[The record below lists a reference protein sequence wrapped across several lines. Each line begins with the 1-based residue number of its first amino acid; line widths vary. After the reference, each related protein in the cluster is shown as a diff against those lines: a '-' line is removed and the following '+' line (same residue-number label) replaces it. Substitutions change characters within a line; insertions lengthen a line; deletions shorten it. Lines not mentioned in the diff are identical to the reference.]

1 MLAFILTISGLFSFT
16 QEEPSLINPPFQ
28 APPVYS
34 SSSTIRSPEN
44 DSTSQV
50 VTINRIFI
58 IGNRLT
64 RDQIILRELSFK
76 SGDTINVTEL
86 DARLEQDRKKI
97 YNTRLFNTVE
107 VRKLEVETNKIDLLI
122 DLNERWY
129 TFPSPI
135 FELSD
140 RNFNEWWQNYDHD
153 FSRINYGIKLSQFNV
168 RGRNETL
175 MATMQFGFNRV
186 FSLRYVIPYI
196 DRKQKQGLTV
206 DLYFQESKNLAYQTL
221 DHKLDFYESKRL
233 LRETRG
239 AALTY
244 TYRNSFYE
252 THALKMEYEDTDV
265 DDTIPK
271 LNPNY
276 LGAELIDQKLM
287 RFSYHFISDHRD
299 VIAYPLKGYHFR
311 LSAYQ
316 SGLGLDVKKTELI
329 GSYSRFFD
337 LKKNFYFSNYTFGY
351 WSTPDEQPY
360 NQYGVM
366 GYRKEVLRGYEIY
379 VIEGPYYFLNK
390 ATFKKRIFHRTY
402 RWEKALAPQFR
413 HIPLSIFLKTYADL
427 GYVNN
432 YSYYEDN
439 DFNTRLSD
447 KLLVGTGGGIDF
459 VTAYDMVFR
468 FEYTIN
474 GEGKSGLFF
483 NFKKEF

>member
-1 MLAFILTISGLFSFT
+1 
-16 QEEPSLINPPFQ
+16 
-28 APPVYS
+28 
-34 SSSTIRSPEN
+34 
-44 DSTSQV
+44 V

-76 SGDTINVTEL
+76 SGDTINVAEL

-107 VRKLEVETNKIDLLI
+107 LRKLEVESHRIDLLI

-153 FSRINYGIKLSQFNV
+153 FSRVNYGVRLSQFNV

-196 DRKQKQGLTV
+196 DQKQKQGLTV

-252 THALKMEYEDTDV
+252 THALKFEYEHTDV

-276 LGAELIDQKLM
+276 LGSELIDQKLM

-316 SGLGLDVKKTELI
+316 SGFGLDVKKTELL

-337 LKKNFYFSNYTFGY
+337 LKKNFYFSNYTYGY
-351 WSTPDEQPY
+351 WSAPEEQPY

-379 VIEGPYYFLNK
+379 VMEGPYYFLNK
-390 ATFKKRIFHRTY
+390 ATLKKRIFHRTY

-432 YSYYEDN
+432 YPYYEEN
-439 DFNTRLSD
+439 NFNTRLSD
-447 KLLVGTGGGIDF
+447 KLLVGTGGGVDI

-468 FEYTIN
+468 FEYTVN